1 MRIDLTEIRNVLA
14 NVEQILSRHHGK
26 DVHNSSVMASQ
37 QGGTIRL
44 NGVAATEFADDL
56 RVVQDY
62 LRLADGEVAA
72 LYWMC
77 KGREDPRRPAGTH
90 APGRPVPLPGP
101 RHQQPL
107 RNLPEL
113 AARRLR
119 SLTRAARSTLAT
131 CSSPASTT

>member
-14 NVEQILSRHHGK
+14 NVDQILSRHHGK

-44 NGVAATEFADDL
+44 NGVAAAELADDL

-72 LYWMC
+72 LYWMS
-77 KGREDPRRPAGTH
+77 KGREDPRRPAGTRP
-90 APGRPVPLPGP
+90 PGHPVPVAPVRDTNSRCGTSP
-101 RHQQPL
+101 SL
-107 RNLPEL
+107 RP
-113 AARRLR
+113 AAF
-119 SLTRAARSTLAT
+119 AR
-131 CSSPASTT
+131 